1 MTTLGTSG
9 WLYIAVIVIAAL
21 ALVLIGAGAHRFV
34 RRRQFVRGSAQT
46 LGGCCV
52 GLIAVVVL
60 LVGLNLLMWQRFTH
74 ERPIAE
80 LTFNRLAPRYFAVKL
95 RFADGRRRQFRLR
108 GDEWQLDARVIKWTS
123 FATLLGF
130 DPLYRV
136 ERIHGRYENLRTA
149 QTNAPSVV
157 GLGDSK
163 GISLWKLA
171 HDEAGW
177 LPFVDASY
185 GSATYLPM
193 TDGARYRVFISNTGL
208 LARPLND
215 AATKAITNWQ

>member
-1 MTTLGTSG
+1 MTDLGTSG
-9 WLYIAVIVIAAL
+9 WLYVAVIVIAAF
-21 ALVLIGAGAHRFV
+21 ALILLGAGAHRFI
-34 RRRQFVRGSAQT
+34 RRRQFVRGSAQA

-52 GLIAVVVL
+52 GLLAVVVL
-60 LVGLNLLMWQRFTH
+60 LIGLNLLMWQRFTH
-74 ERPIAE
+74 ERPVAE
-80 LTFNRLAPRYFAVKL
+80 LTFSRLGPRHFAVKL
-95 RFADGRRRQFRLR
+95 RFADGRRRRFSLR

-136 ERIHGRYENLRTA
+136 ERINVRYENLHRA
-149 QTNAPSVV
+149 QTEPPSVV
-157 GLGDSK
+157 VLGDSK

-171 HDEAGW
+171 HAETGW

-193 TDGARYRVFISNTGL
+193 TDGARYRVLISNTGL

-215 AATKAITNWQ
+215 AAIRAVRNWQ